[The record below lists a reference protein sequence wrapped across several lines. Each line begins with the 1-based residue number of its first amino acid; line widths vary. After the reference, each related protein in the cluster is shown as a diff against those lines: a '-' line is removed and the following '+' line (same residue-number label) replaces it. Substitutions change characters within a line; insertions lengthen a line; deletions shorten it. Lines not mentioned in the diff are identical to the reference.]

1 VPLLGLFPFG
11 EVLARTGQAEAPAGV
26 GDGFAGTAD
35 ATVLFENSAPSH
47 GCPNIFGVL
56 HEEFVAVHGGK
67 L

>member
-1 VPLLGLFPFG
+1 MPFLCLFPFG